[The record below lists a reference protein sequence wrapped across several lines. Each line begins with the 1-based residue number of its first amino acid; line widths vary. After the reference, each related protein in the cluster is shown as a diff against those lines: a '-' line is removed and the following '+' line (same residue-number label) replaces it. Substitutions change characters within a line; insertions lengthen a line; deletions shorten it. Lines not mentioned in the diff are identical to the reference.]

1 LTIKIVFFSLPAITL
16 SETNELAIFY
26 GVATKTLFVR
36 SPNKL
41 VHNVGPHNKLTV
53 IESIDLNSDGL
64 TDLAV
69 CRKAF
74 PGSLEFKLALIFF
87 NLGDERQFE
96 VNPTFGYVTG
106 CNSIV
111 IGDFDNDGEEND
123 FGICDADIGAGDTGN
138 GVVSFIKLYNRST
151 GYPYY
156 WQPYKMQG
164 YPSSLIKGRFNDDDF
179 EDLAAVSSPINTVQ
193 SLLAYGDGTFT
204 QQIYPTANYPTS
216 VTRIN
221 FNNDRI
227 DDLAVLT
234 CNQTVTIFLGAPTGL
249 DRNYLSFETSTRKSD
264 QCAHSLKVADLNR
277 DGTDD
282 LIFIDTE
289 THGIGVLLGT
299 DCQKQT

>member
-41 VHNVGPHNKLTV
+41 VHNVSLYNKLTA

-74 PGSLEFKLALIFF
+74 NGSIYFRLALIFF
-87 NLGDERQFE
+87 NLGDEPQFE
-96 VNPTFGYVTG
+96 VNPVFGYVTG

-123 FGICDADIGAGDTGN
+123 LSVCDTDGGAVRFFDP
-138 GVVSFIKLYNRST
+138 YNRSM
-151 GYPYY
+151 GYPFNLRLY
-156 WQPYKMQG
+156 WMQG
-164 YPSSLIKGRFNDDDF
+164 QPSSLIRGRFNDDEFD
-179 EDLAAVSSPINTVQ
+179 DLAVVSSPSSTLQI
-193 SLLAYGDGTFT
+193 LLASGDGTYT

-221 FNNDRI
+221 FNNDRV

-234 CNQTVTIFLGAPTGL
+234 CNRTVTVFLGTPVGFF
-249 DRNYLSFETSTRKSD
+249 DPSYLLFESDERKSG
-264 QCAHSLKVADLNR
+264 QCPHSLKVADLNR

-299 DCQKQT
+299 ACHEGT